1 MSAHPGL
8 GVTRIGVSEITARVR
23 RIEWGKIVASMQ
35 RTVSRLLAG
44 TAVTALAACSSP
56 PPPPPPTIVAL
67 SITASPTVNPGA
79 DGAPAPV
86 MLRIYQLG
94 AAGTFEKAD
103 FFQLNDKDQALL
115 GPDLLGKDQAV
126 LTPGDA
132 KSMKFEVKP
141 GTRFIGVTAAY
152 RDIDNAVWRVDVSVP
167 PNATT
172 AITVTADKA
181 KLSATAGGQ

>member
-1 MSAHPGL
+1 
-8 GVTRIGVSEITARVR
+8 
-23 RIEWGKIVASMQ
+23 GKMVASMQ
-35 RTVSRLLAG
+35 RTLTRLLAG
-44 TAVTALAACSSP
+44 TAAVTLAACASP
-56 PPPPPPTIVAL
+56 PPPPPPTKVVL
-67 SITASPTVNPGA
+67 SITSTATVNPGA
-79 DGAPAPV
+79 DGTPAPV

-126 LTPGDA
+126 LTPGGSQ
-132 KSMKFEVKP
+132 KMEFEVKP

-152 RDIDNAVWRVDVSVP
+152 RDIDHAVWRADVPVP

-172 AITVTADKA
+172 NIAVNADKL

>member
-1 MSAHPGL
+1 MVATRERILTGL
-8 GVTRIGVSEITARVR
+8 MTGTM
-23 RIEWGKIVASMQ
+23 VAS
-35 RTVSRLLAG
+35 
-44 TAVTALAACSSP
+44 LAACSSP
-56 PPPPPPTIVAL
+56 PPPPPPTIVSLAI
-67 SITASPTVNPGA
+67 SATGTVNPGA
-79 DGAPAPV
+79 DGTPSPL

-126 LTPGDA
+126 LTPGG
-132 KSMKFEVKP
+132 SQTMKFEVKP

-152 RDIDNAVWRVDVSVP
+152 RDIDHATWRVDVPVP

-172 AITVTADKA
+172 NIAVNADA
-181 KLSATAGGQ
+181 LKLSATAAP